1 MSAVLE
7 SLREQAGIAGPAAE
21 LANELLTLADQYEK
35 GELNREEFNYLVQEI
50 ADVRAQ
56 QELAHDEIACRY
68 IVDAATILLS
78 VV

>member
-1 MSAVLE
+1 MSSVFE
-7 SLREQAGIAGPAAE
+7 SLREQAGIAGPATE
-21 LANELLTLADQYEK
+21 LANELLLLADQYQN
-35 GELNREEFNYLVQEI
+35 GELNRDEFNYLVQEI

-56 QELAHDEIACRY
+56 QELAHDEIACRF

>member
-1 MSAVLE
+1 
-7 SLREQAGIAGPAAE
+7 
-21 LANELLTLADQYEK
+21 
-35 GELNREEFNYLVQEI
+35 LNREEFNYLVQEI

-56 QELAHDEIACRY
+56 QELAHDEVACRF

>member
-7 SLREQAGIAGPAAE
+7 SLREQVGMAGPAAE
-21 LANELLTLADQYEK
+21 LANELLLIAEQYQS
-35 GELNREEFNYLVQEI
+35 GQLNREEYGYLVQEI

-68 IVDAATILLS
+68 IVDAATMLLA
-78 VV
+78 VM